1 MITGAVLWFI
11 NRAMERGTEITGN
24 IGCLVVVT
32 GCIDAVIILGSVYL
46 FFSLR

>member
-11 NRAMERGTEITGN
+11 NRAMDKADIVGN

-32 GCIDAVIILGSVYL
+32 GCIDAVIVLGSIYL
-46 FFSLR
+46 FLSLR